1 MLLRV
6 FSILINWN
14 SGFSEGK
21 TGRHRNSEI
30 GNLMSKRDSRD
41 LMIFAGFRGPEPCEI
56 QPKVHYRLRGNGIG
70 GRGISGGIRRIKCV
84 RITGVNL
91 CK

>member
-1 MLLRV
+1 M
-6 FSILINWN
+6 
-14 SGFSEGK
+14 GFSEGK

-56 QPKVHYRLRGNGIG
+56 QPKVHYRLRGIIIPFSPRLEKGAG
-70 GRGISGGIRRIKCV
+70 SD
-84 RITGVNL
+84 
-91 CK
+91 